1 MKSPEAPARRPTPAE
16 AARILAELA
25 GGLATA
31 GTLEDAVDRGL
42 TALLRLVPGDGAA
55 VAERL
60 EDPPG
65 SLVVLGATG
74 PESRVQPAGAVLG
87 ATSLAASVL
96 RSGKPRISANLDAEP
111 EVAANPLRS
120 RLARPGVVMPMR
132 LGGGAG
138 GVLTV
143 SGAERPWQPPDP
155 EELEFLGAVADQLG
169 SAIVALRTRG
179 RLLSRLDQ
187 IDALGRVA
195 HVLTGVEDAGRTM
208 EFVAEEGREV
218 FLAQR
223 AAVFLFD
230 WTASRAD
237 CVVGRGFPTAWI
249 EAFAGRVLHAPV
261 ARSLA
266 RRQAVFQEDST
277 REPDPVLRDAARDAG
292 FRSLAVLP
300 LVFGGETIGA
310 LAFSHDRPRS
320 WPPDEQRLANAFA
333 DQAALAIGK
342 SRLVDQIARG
352 KREWQSAFDATTAGL
367 AITSPEGRI
376 VRGNLALARLAG
388 LPVTALP
395 GRDLRTMLPTW
406 PVDGPD
412 PLRDALAGQRQATT
426 LLEVRER
433 LFVVTAMP
441 LPESGLIVSLED
453 VTEVVRLEDRFRR
466 VVQNAYDA
474 IVITDAEGRIEFAN
488 PAAAELFDVTVESL
502 LRRPLDDL
510 VPDPGAGAGA
520 TLPWWVARRFEST
533 IRQADGGVRF
543 VEGSSAPLG
552 DPASPSGRVVVLRD
566 VTSERVAAEERRRSE
581 ARYRTLFA
589 SAPLAIFTLSSDGRV
604 FSANR
609 AALSLVGLQQPR
621 PGARV
626 QEFLGPEDAAL
637 VEGELAG
644 TLAGEPRAFT
654 LRFRRVDGAQRE
666 AALVTV
672 GVEEPA
678 SGPAVLAIA
687 RDVTDERLLR
697 DRLIHSEKLAALG
710 HLVAGVAHELNN
722 PLAGIVALAQTL
734 MLEEPLDVG
743 TRRVLEA
750 IREEAARAGRTV
762 TDLLTFGR
770 QRPLAVARVD
780 LNAVVRDIF
789 LVRPPGGVGWRLDLA
804 AGIPAIDGDADQL
817 RQVILNLLGNAE
829 YAMRDRSGECRLE
842 TWVRD
847 GTIGLAVE
855 DAGPGIAPEILPHI
869 FEPFFTTKAGHGS
882 GLGLSISHGIVRA
895 HGGDIR
901 AQNHPGGG
909 ARVWFE
915 LPEDGARLTT

>member
-1 MKSPEAPARRPTPAE
+1 MNAADLSPRRPTPAE

-31 GTLEDAVDRGL
+31 GTLEDAVERGL
-42 TALLRLVPGDGAA
+42 SALLRLVPGDGAA

-60 EDPPG
+60 DDPPG
-65 SLVVLGATG
+65 SLVVLGSTG
-74 PESRVQPAGAVLG
+74 PEARVQPVGAVLG

-96 RSGKPRISANLDAEP
+96 RSAKPRVSANLDAEP
-111 EVAANPLRS
+111 EVAANPLRT
-120 RLARPGVVMPMR
+120 RLARPGVVVPMR

-143 SGAERPWQPPDP
+143 SGAERPWRPPDP
-155 EELEFLGAVADQLG
+155 EELEFLAAVADQLG

-179 RLLSRLDQ
+179 RLLTRLDQ

-195 HVLTGVEDAGRTM
+195 HVLTGVEDAPRTM

-230 WTASRAD
+230 WATAQAE
-237 CVVGRGFPTAWI
+237 CVVSRGLPTAYI
-249 EAFAGRVLHAPV
+249 EAFASRVLHT
-261 ARSLA
+261 SLA
-266 RRQAVFQEDST
+266 RTLARRLAVFQEDSS
-277 REPDPVLRDAARDAG
+277 REAEPVLREAVRDAG
-292 FRSLAVLP
+292 FRSMALLP

-310 LAFSHDRPRS
+310 LGFYHDRPRS
-320 WPPDEQRLANAFA
+320 WSPDEQRLANAFA

-367 AITSPEGRI
+367 AITTREGLI
-376 VRGNLALARLAG
+376 IRGNLALARLAG

-395 GRDLRTMLPTW
+395 GKDLRAILPTW
-406 PVDGPD
+406 PEEGPD
-412 PLRDALAGQRQATT
+412 PLRDALAGQRAATN
-426 LLEVRER
+426 LLEVGER
-433 LFVVTAMP
+433 LHVLTATP
-441 LPESGLIVSLED
+441 LPDSGLVVSLED

-488 PAAAELFDVTVESL
+488 PAAAELFDVEVESL
-502 LRRPLDDL
+502 LRRPLEEQ
-510 VPDPGAGAGA
+510 VPDPGAPAAGPLPGWGAH
-520 TLPWWVARRFEST
+520 RFEST
-533 IRQADGGVRF
+533 IRQADGGARF

-566 VTSERVAAEERRRSE
+566 VTAERVAAEERRRSE

-589 SAPLAIFTLSSDGRV
+589 SAPLAIFTLASDGRV
-604 FSANR
+604 LSANR
-609 AALSLVGLQQPR
+609 AALSLVGLQQPL

-626 QEFLGPEDAAL
+626 QEFLGPEDASL
-637 VEGELAG
+637 VERELG
-644 TLAGEPRAFT
+644 RTLAGEARGFT

-672 GVEEPA
+672 SVEEPA
-678 SGPAVLAIA
+678 AGPAVQAIA

-734 MLEEPLDVG
+734 MLEEPLDPG

-770 QRPLAVARVD
+770 QRPLALARVD

-789 LVRPPGGVGWRLDLA
+789 LLRGAGGVSWQLDLA
-804 AGIPAIDGDADQL
+804 EAVPAIEGDADQL

-829 YAMRDRSGECRLE
+829 YAMRDRSGACRLQ
-842 TWVRD
+842 TWTADRV
-847 GTIGLAVE
+847 IGLAVE
-855 DAGPGIAPEILPHI
+855 DVGPGIPPEALPHV
-869 FEPFFTTKAGHGS
+869 FEPFFTTKGSDGS

-901 AQNHPGGG
+901 AQNRPGGG

-915 LPEDGARLTT
+915 LPENGARLTT